1 MDSSRLRAL
10 VQGCCL
16 LLLVINAVYAQDDTS
31 DLETRALRDFY
42 PKDAIPSSEKELVSS
57 QSMETPIG
65 CHPAA
70 SCTSTLNVLAP
81 M

>member
-10 VQGCCL
+10 AQGCCL
-16 LLLVINAVYAQDDTS
+16 LLLVINAVCAQDDSS

-57 QSMETPIG
+57 HSLWRPPLG
-65 CHPAA
+65 A
-70 SCTSTLNVLAP
+70 TLLALVVP
-81 M
+81 P